1 MKIYAGKLSWGT
13 TGDDLR
19 EAFEAFGEVN
29 EANVI
34 IDRQSDRS
42 KGFGFVEMGNDEEA
56 QAAIDALNGTELDGR
71 TIVVNEA
78 RPREEKSRWGGNR

>member
-19 EAFEAFGEVN
+19 EAFEAFGEVI